1 MKWNPY
7 RGPVITSAVFDST
20 ITIFRVL
27 DTMSEHSLLIQSW
40 ILVGGSYAILC
51 NFPRHI
57 WQYLEMPQ
65 WVHLGLFW
73 GQGEGD
79 LLRLFQCMQGEGKAV
94 REGLNCLVRVQG
106 VFVYG

>member
-1 MKWNPY
+1 MKLNLY
-7 RGPVITSAVFDST
+7 RGPGFTLAVFDST

-40 ILVGGSYAILC
+40 VLLGGSYALLC
-51 NFPRHI
+51 NIPRRI

-73 GQGEGD
+73 GQVEGG
-79 LLRLFQCMQGEGKAV
+79 LLRIFQGMQGEG
-94 REGLNCLVRVQG
+94 
-106 VFVYG
+106 